1 MRGRSPLLV
10 CAVAP
15 VIMCFGAVTGCSS
28 GPSGGSG
35 SAPPAARPAD
45 VGSITPCDFFT
56 GDELS
61 EYALHDARPVS
72 DPPGCL
78 WEGSVFFEGAST
90 ALTLT
95 LLPRSADAELRTL
108 RTASGERITERSAIG
123 GRRIWR
129 NTTPGNDVRCELLFS
144 IDGSSAAVVRLSEF
158 LGVSDVRPTQ
168 QDLCDGLDK
177 LAPRVEGKLPA
188 VRS

>member
-28 GPSGGSG
+28 GSSGGSG
-35 SAPPAARPAD
+35 SAPPAARPAA

-78 WEGSVFFEGAST
+78 WEGSAFFEGAST

>member
-15 VIMCFGAVTGCSS
+15 VILCFGAVTGCSS
-28 GPSGGSG
+28 GSSLGSG
-35 SAPPAARPAD
+35 AARPAPRPAD
-45 VGSITPCDFFT
+45 ARSIRPCDFFT
-56 GDELS
+56 EDEVT
-61 EYALHDARPVS
+61 EYELHDARPMS

-78 WEGSVFFEGAST
+78 WEGSAFFEGAST

-95 LLPRSADAELRTL
+95 LLPRSADAEVRTL
-108 RTASGERITERSAIG
+108 RASSGERITERSAVG

-144 IDGSSAAVVRLSEF
+144 IDGSSAALVRLSEF

-188 VRS
+188 ARS

>member
-10 CAVAP
+10 CAVAL

-28 GPSGGSG
+28 GSSGGSG

-72 DPPGCL
+72 DPRGCL
-78 WEGSVFFEGAST
+78 WEGSAFFEGAST